1 MKEELI
7 FDKKMYKLRYYQVE
21 IAEQI
26 YQKLKKYKI
35 CYLAA
40 EVRVG
45 KSLMSLEACKL
56 YGANKVLFLTKK
68 KAISSILNDYSNF
81 NYNYDITVINYES
94 VHKVLDNDF
103 DIIVYDEAHS
113 GLSAFPKPSKRAKY
127 LKKRFSK
134 IPAIY
139 LSGTPAIESYSQWY
153 HQFYVSDYS
162 PFKAY
167 STFYRWAK
175 HYVNVEK
182 RNFGYAVV
190 SDYSNAKVD
199 KITKDIEHLL
209 ITFTQEQ
216 ANFKTTIKE
225 NILYCEMKEST
236 YKLSKKLIKDRVVE
250 GNTDIIIADTAVK
263 LASKVHQ
270 IMNGSVIGE
279 SGDVIILDD
288 TKAKFIKDKFKG
300 KKLGI
305 FYYFKGEAEI
315 LKSVFGD
322 EVTTDLDEFNTTDKH
337 IMLQQSGVEGMN
349 LSKAD
354 YLIFYNFSFSGKAFT
369 QSRDRLTTIDRQR
382 NEVYFIFAKG
392 GINEKIY
399 RRVKEKKSY
408 NKKIFLKDF
417 IL

>member
-1 MKEELI
+1 
-7 FDKKMYKLRYYQVE
+7 MYNLRKYQVE

-26 YQKLKKYKI
+26 HQKLKKYNI

-68 KAISSILNDYSNF
+68 KAISSILSDYSNF

-103 DIIVYDEAHS
+103 DIVVYDEAH
-113 GLSAFPKPSKRAKY
+113 LISAFPKPSKRAKD

-162 PFKAY
+162 PFKSY

-175 HYVNVEK
+175 HYVDVEK

-250 GNTDIIIADTAVK
+250 GKTDVIIADTAVK

-279 SGDVIILDD
+279 SGDVIILDN
-288 TKAKFIKDKFKG
+288 TKARFIKDQFKG

-322 EVTTDLDEFNTTDKH
+322 EVTTDLEEFNNSNKH

-354 YLIFYNFSFSGKAFT
+354 YLIFYNFGFSGKNWT
-369 QSRDRLTTIDRQR
+369 QSLDRLTTIDRQK
-382 NEVYFIFAKG
+382 NEVYLIFANN

-399 RRVKEKKSY
+399 KRVSEKKNY
-408 NKKIFLKDF
+408 NKKIFLQDF
-417 IL
+417 VK